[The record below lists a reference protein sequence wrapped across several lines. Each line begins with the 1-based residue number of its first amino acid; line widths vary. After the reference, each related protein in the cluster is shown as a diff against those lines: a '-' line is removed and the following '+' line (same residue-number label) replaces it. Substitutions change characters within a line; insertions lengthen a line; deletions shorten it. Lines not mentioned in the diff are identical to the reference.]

1 MKIEYNILY
10 HGKHQAPTYLTNT
23 YLFIKSMAVTE
34 AANGH
39 WSFGIRGRREG

>member
-10 HGKHQAPTYLTNT
+10 HGKHQAPTYLTDT
-23 YLFIKSMAVTE
+23 YLFKSMAVTE

-39 WSFGIRGRREG
+39 WSCGRREG